1 MQIVVYRRVVLSL
14 AVLSS
19 LVAFSIPIK
28 SVLDGST
35 SYQTV
40 VTDDFYYYLIPAR
53 SYVETGVTSFDGITE
68 TNGYHPLWMAVIVSL
83 VGLSGSNN
91 AVFWILLFAL
101 LGALS
106 IVTFIKLR
114 SLSEL
119 LFGQHWWVSTVVLG
133 THYYGLA
140 FFLCGMESSIILPLS
155 VAFFHSYWLVL
166 KRDVPPQPT
175 HILAL
180 SLLASLAILA
190 RLDIG
195 PFVVM
200 PMLLFLWRS
209 RLDHMRLVRLS
220 LSMLLG
226 LAPVL
231 VYFVYNH
238 VHFGHVIPVS
248 GLAKGLHRADF
259 FFSTHMIHNLATSKR
274 VVGYGVIVSLAVIIL
289 AWRQFRS
296 PAIQLRWITVYIG
309 FLIPAGSML
318 IAGFRSDWILW
329 IWHLYWTVPSLL
341 MIGCT
346 LVALS
351 TEVIA
356 VEQRI
361 TRIMKWLAP
370 TLITVAFVVFPEM
383 LLGRSVMQPDYLGI
397 ESTAQR
403 LREFSRVKGGRYAMG
418 DRAGLTAYII
428 QRPITQL
435 EGLVADVHLLTCIS
449 ELKDLHEVLREYDV
463 DYLIVS
469 RSRPFDSSPES
480 RTIEIPDPDQS
491 GPMSYRM
498 KTTFQQAPVYV
509 DSSVAGVYTAVFDC
523 RF

>member
-1 MQIVVYRRVVLSL
+1 MVYRRVILTL

-40 VTDDFYYYLIPAR
+40 VADDFYYYLIPAR
-53 SYVETGVTSFDGITE
+53 TFVETGVTSFNGRTE

-83 VGLSGSNN
+83 VGVSGSNFTL
-91 AVFWILLFAL
+91 FWILLFTL
-101 LGALS
+101 LAALS
-106 IVTFIKLR
+106 VITFIKLR

-140 FFLCGMESSIILPLS
+140 FFLCGMESSIVLPVS
-155 VAFFHSYWLVL
+155 VAFFHRYWLAL
-166 KRDVPPQPT
+166 QRNVPPQST
-175 HILAL
+175 HILSL
-180 SLLASLAILA
+180 SFIASLAILA
-190 RLDIG
+190 RLDIA
-195 PFVVM
+195 PVVLI

-209 RLDHMRLVRLS
+209 RLDHKRLVALS
-220 LSMLLG
+220 FSMLLG
-226 LAPVL
+226 LTPVI

-248 GLAKGLHRADF
+248 GLAKGLHRTDF
-259 FFSTHMIHNLATSKR
+259 LFSAHMIQDLARSKR
-274 VVGYGVIVSLAVIIL
+274 VVAYGMFVSLAVIIL
-289 AWRQFRS
+289 VWMLFRRR
-296 PAIQLRWITVYIG
+296 PIPLPWIGVYIG

-329 IWHLYWTVPSLL
+329 IWHLYWTVPSFL
-341 MIGCT
+341 MIGC
-346 LVALS
+346 ALFAVS
-351 TEVIA
+351 TQGISIEHRVSG
-356 VEQRI
+356 
-361 TRIMKWLAP
+361 IMKWLAP
-370 TLITVAFVVFPEM
+370 TVITIAFVVVPEM
-383 LLGRSVMQPDYLGI
+383 MLGRSVIQPDYLGI

-403 LREFSRVKGGRYAMG
+403 LREFSHVNEGSYAMG
-418 DRAGLTAYII
+418 DRAGLTAFIVG
-428 QRPITQL
+428 QPITQL
-435 EGLVADVHLLTCIS
+435 EGLMADMHLLTCIS
-449 ELKDLHEVLREYDV
+449 EEKDLLEVLREYDV

-469 RSRPFDSSPES
+469 RSRPFNSSRES

-509 DSSVAGVYTAVFDC
+509 DSSVAGVYTAVFKC

>member
-1 MQIVVYRRVVLSL
+1 MVYRKVILTL
-14 AVLSS
+14 AVISS

-40 VTDDFYYYLIPAR
+40 VADDFYYYLIPAR
-53 SYVETGVTSFDGITE
+53 SFVETGVTSFDGITE

-83 VGLSGSNN
+83 AGVSGTNFTL
-91 AVFWILLFAL
+91 FWILLFAL
-101 LGALS
+101 LAALS
-106 IVTFIKLR
+106 VITFIKLR

-155 VAFFHSYWLVL
+155 IAFFHRYWLVL

-175 HILAL
+175 HIF
-180 SLLASLAILA
+180 SVSFIASLAMLA

-195 PFVVM
+195 PFVLI
-200 PMLLFLWRS
+200 PMLLLLWRS
-209 RLDHMRLVRLS
+209 RLDQKRLVRLS

-226 LAPVL
+226 LTPVL

-259 FFSTHMIHNLATSKR
+259 FFSAHMIQDLATSKR
-274 VVGYGVIVSLAVIIL
+274 VIGYGVFLALALIIL
-289 AWRQFRS
+289 VWMLFRRR
-296 PAIQLRWITVYIG
+296 PIPLPWIGVYIG

-329 IWHLYWTVPSLL
+329 IWHLYWTVPSFL

-346 LVALS
+346 LFAVS
-351 TEVIA
+351 TERIA
-356 VEQRI
+356 AEHRI

-370 TLITVAFVVFPEM
+370 TVITIAFVVVPEM
-383 LLGRSVMQPDYLGI
+383 MLGRSMMQPDYLGI
-397 ESTAQR
+397 ESTALR
-403 LREFSRVKGGRYAMG
+403 LREFSRVNGGRYAMG

-435 EGLVADVHLLTCIS
+435 EGLMADVHLLTCIS
-449 ELKDLHEVLREYDV
+449 EERDLREVLREYDV

-469 RSRPFDSSPES
+469 RSRPFNSSPES

-509 DSSVAGVYTAVFDC
+509 DSSVRGVYTAVFDS